1 MATDSNIKLP
11 AELLA
16 QVQAIAIKE
25 GKTADELTA
34 EAVKREIGR
43 RMIANLKREGK
54 PSGMAEDQEIQA
66 AVEAVH
72 EYRGG
77 RWPLF

>member
-16 QVQAIAIKE
+16 QVQALAVKE
-25 GKTADELTA
+25 GTTADELTA
-34 EAVKREIGR
+34 EAVKREIAR

-54 PSGMAEDQEIQA
+54 PSGMTESQEIQA

-72 EYRGG
+72 EYRG
-77 RWPLF
+77 R